1 MMAEKESGSERPLI
15 HTTRPISPYE
25 VPTTPFVLSLVAGVF
40 ILLGAFMP
48 LVFMGNFGRMGGM
61 MEGSG
66 MREGFDGAG
75 MMGTGSIVMRIV
87 GLAFGG
93 VVLYTAIMLNA
104 RPAQHVTWGSL
115 ILVFSILSVFGAWGG
130 FGIGLVLGVIG
141 GALAIAWRP
150 AAALP
155 PTAPA
160 GRFCPHCGRAIAMDA
175 RFCSYCGQQP
185 RR

>member
-1 MMAEKESGSERPLI
+1 MEEKESGGESLLAP
-15 HTTRPISPYE
+15 TTRSISPQE
-25 VPTTPFVLSLVAGVF
+25 VPITPFVLSLVAGVF

-48 LVFMGNFGRMGGM
+48 LVFMSSFGSMGDM

-66 MREGFDGAG
+66 MPG
-75 MMGTGSIVMRIV
+75 MMGTGSIIMRIV

-93 VVLYTAIMLNA
+93 VVLYSAIMLNA
-104 RPAQHVTWGSL
+104 RPAWHVTWGSL
-115 ILVFSILSVFGAWGG
+115 ILIFSVLSVFGAMGG
-130 FGIGLVLGVIG
+130 FGIGLILGVIG

-150 AAALP
+150 GAALP

-175 RFCSYCGQQP
+175 RFCAYCGQQLP
-185 RR
+185 A

>member
-1 MMAEKESGSERPLI
+1 MEEKKSGGESLLVP
-15 HTTRPISPYE
+15 TTRLMSPQE

-48 LVFMGNFGRMGGM
+48 LVFMGNFGRMDGM

-66 MREGFDGAG
+66 MTG

-93 VVLYTAIMLNA
+93 VVLYSAIMLNS
-104 RPAQHVTWGSL
+104 RPAWHVTWGSL
-115 ILVFSILSVFGAWGG
+115 ILVFSVLSVFGAMGG
-130 FGIGLVLGVIG
+130 FGIGLILGVIG

-175 RFCSYCGQQP
+175 KFCSYCGHQLP
-185 RR
+185 A